1 MPPAPRGDRTSYG
14 PSREPRGRGANALA
28 YTGRVDFSVK
38 SKLMGQVNLIRQA
51 LRSVREGGSVAV
63 TSGVLAQW
71 ARFSLEACGRP
82 ARP

>member
-1 MPPAPRGDRTSYG
+1 
-14 PSREPRGRGANALA
+14 
-28 YTGRVDFSVK
+28 
-38 SKLMGQVNLIRQA
+38 MGQVNLIRQA